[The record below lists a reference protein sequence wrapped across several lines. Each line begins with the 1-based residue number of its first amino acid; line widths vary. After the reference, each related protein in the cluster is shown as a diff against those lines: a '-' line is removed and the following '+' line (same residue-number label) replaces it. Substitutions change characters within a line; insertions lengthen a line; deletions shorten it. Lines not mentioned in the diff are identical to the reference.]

1 MYKQYSISQRI
12 KKYINQNASFYK
24 KYGVFNCKEGKW
36 IVMIKDTY
44 RCITLSC
51 HDTKEDTDIAYEK
64 YKENNC
70 NINK

>member
-1 MYKQYSISQRI
+1 
-12 KKYINQNASFYK
+12 
-24 KYGVFNCKEGKW
+24 
-36 IVMIKDTY
+36 MIKDTY